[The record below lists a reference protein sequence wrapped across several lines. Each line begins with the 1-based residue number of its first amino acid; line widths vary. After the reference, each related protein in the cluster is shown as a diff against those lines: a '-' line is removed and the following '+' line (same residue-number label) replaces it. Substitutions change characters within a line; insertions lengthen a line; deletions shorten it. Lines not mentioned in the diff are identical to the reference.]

1 MQAKTV
7 SKKREKNEEIYS
19 MVEEFSRGPKASPRA
34 RSFNKGFKQNTVML
48 MQIFSTGSSV
58 TISELSKNAWSPS
71 GSGLDPDSSKPGSGI
86 RIQ

>member
-34 RSFNKGFKQNTVML
+34 RSFNKGFKQNTVYGAFQNMFL
-48 MQIFSTGSSV
+48 TV
-58 TISELSKNAWSPS
+58 TN
-71 GSGLDPDSSKPGSGI
+71 
-86 RIQ
+86 